1 MWLVKILRFLR
12 SAKILGLHRIEI
24 SGLATVKI
32 LGDIIRTMF
41 FDAKA
46 HGLLLRVKIL
56 GLLKSTKIL
65 GLHRI
70 EILCLEPVKILRY
83 FKRFFFGHL
92 NPMACMA
99 CQNLWDFKEC
109 KDFGLTS
116 YQNLRFNTCQNL
128 WVFQK
133 NRVFRHQNSTACRAC
148 QNLGVF
154 EEHKDFGHTLYRKSQ
169 V

>member
-1 MWLVKILRFLR
+1 MACQNLEIFEKCKDFGPSSYRNLRF
-12 SAKILGLHRIEI
+12 SNCQNLGRYHKNHVFL
-24 SGLATVKI
+24 TQKPN
-32 LGDIIRTMF
+32 
-41 FDAKA
+41 
-46 HGLLLRVKIL
+46 GLLLRVKIL

-70 EILCLEPVKILRY
+70 EILCLAPVEILVVFQKI
-83 FKRFFFGHL
+83 FFWHL
-92 NPMACMA
+92 NPMAFMA
-99 CQNLWDFKEC
+99 CQNLGDFKKC

>member
-1 MWLVKILRFLR
+1 
-12 SAKILGLHRIEI
+12 
-24 SGLATVKI
+24 
-32 LGDIIRTMF
+32 
-41 FDAKA
+41 
-46 HGLLLRVKIL
+46 
-56 GLLKSTKIL
+56 
-65 GLHRI
+65 
-70 EILCLEPVKILRY
+70 
-83 FKRFFFGHL
+83 
-92 NPMACMA
+92 MA
-99 CQNLWDFKEC
+99 CQNLGDFKEC

-133 NRVFRHQNSTACRAC
+133 NRFLDTKTPLPVGLV

>member
-1 MWLVKILRFLR
+1 MAYFCV
-12 SAKILGLHRIEI
+12 SNLG
-24 SGLATVKI
+24 T
-32 LGDIIRTMF
+32 
-41 FDAKA
+41 
-46 HGLLLRVKIL
+46 
-56 GLLKSTKIL
+56 LKSTTIL

-70 EILCLEPVKILRY
+70 EILCLAPVEILRY
-83 FKRFFFGHL
+83 FKRFLFLTPKPHGL
-92 NPMACMA
+92 YG
-99 CQNLWDFKEC
+99 LSKSRDFKEC
-109 KDFGLTS
+109 KNVGLTS

-154 EEHKDFGHTLYRKSQ
+154 EEHKDFGHSLYRKSQ